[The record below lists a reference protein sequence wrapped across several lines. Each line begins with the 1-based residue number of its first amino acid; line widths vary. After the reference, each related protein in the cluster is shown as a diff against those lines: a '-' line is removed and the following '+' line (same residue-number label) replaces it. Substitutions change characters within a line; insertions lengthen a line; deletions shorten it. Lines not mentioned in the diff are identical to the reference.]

1 MKKKL
6 VALLAVA
13 MMFAST
19 TTVLAAPSVAA
30 GDLSKNE
37 GNVAKVESMTDAE
50 VKEVA
55 EKVAVEKEAITAPA
69 NVTINE
75 VKPVEATVYKAAAA
89 EAVKAVKEKF
99 GVDVTV
105 EATGDVK
112 VTAAIVA
119 AVEIDATI
127 TGDKADIAIAVPD
140 VKAGETV
147 IVLHQKADGTW
158 EQLPVVEV
166 ANGKVTAT
174 FTSFSPVVIVKVAST
189 SAKTG
194 VVSVL
199 PLLATAGLVGAV
211 VTGKKAK
218 NN

>member
-127 TGDKADIAIAVPD
+127 TGDKADIAIAVPE

>member
-19 TTVLAAPSVAA
+19 TTVLAAPSVVA

-140 VKAGETV
+140 LKAGETV